1 MLCISYVDLYYV
13 LYNNISYYDD
23 VLAVELAILWQFWL
37 NCRVFSTSDEDLW
50 FDFTTVCDYW

>member
-37 NCRVFSTSDEDLW
+37 NCRVLW

>member
-37 NCRVFSTSDEDLW
+37 NCRVFSTSDEDL
-50 FDFTTVCDYW
+50 